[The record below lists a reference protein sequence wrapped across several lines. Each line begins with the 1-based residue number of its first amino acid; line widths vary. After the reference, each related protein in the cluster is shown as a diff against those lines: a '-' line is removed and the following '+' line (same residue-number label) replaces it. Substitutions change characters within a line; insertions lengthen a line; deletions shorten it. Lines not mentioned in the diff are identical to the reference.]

1 MIGVSFL
8 TFIGVIYVVDFDMKD
23 IDIDINVKKI
33 KLIWKLMKN
42 LKQSFPTSLMWFWF
56 LSSVKQ
62 FLWRCIRGQCLALV
76 SFH

>member
-1 MIGVSFL
+1 MIGVSLL
-8 TFIGVIYVVDFDMKD
+8 TFIGVIYVVDFDVKD
-23 IDIDINVKKI
+23 IDINIKKI

-62 FLWRCIRGQCLALV
+62 FLCRCIRGQCLALV